1 LLTKNVVG
9 VYRVDNANSSARA
22 APTGQVGP
30 TDQDQDQVGPTD
42 IDNDVEVAVEY
53 EAVEYESE
61 DNCSSDDNPGE
72 ASTLPTPHFLH
83 VFSGSLAPQLSTQL
97 EIRLLNQR
105 QTRQVKCP
113 RRPKRHIPIAR
124 ATLHGRSHIGNST
137 ASRRR
142 SRRPR
147 RAETWSLVQRCHRTR
162 QLPRDS
168 CIRRQALAAQ
178 VALK

>member
-53 EAVEYESE
+53 ETVEYESE

-72 ASTLPTPHFLH
+72 ALTLPTPHFLH
-83 VFSGSLAPQLSTQL
+83 VFSGSLPPQLSTQL

-105 QTRQVKCP
+105 QTPAGQMPQKAQEA
-113 RRPKRHIPIAR
+113 H
-124 ATLHGRSHIGNST
+124 SN
-137 ASRRR
+137 
-142 SRRPR
+142 
-147 RAETWSLVQRCHRTR
+147 RTR
-162 QLPRDS
+162 DTSWPVAH
-168 CIRRQALAAQ
+168 RQFNSLEEAVEEAQ
-178 VALK
+178 EG